1 MTFAKAN
8 DLLRLAQLA
17 ASRRLGISLE
27 EISQEFG
34 ISHRT
39 AQRMTSALE
48 NNFANVVVVEDDDR
62 RRRWRIQSPIPERLQ
77 PRQENTIEALEI
89 AARAARDENRLR
101 HARALEDLRDSL
113 ITRLS
118 PRDALRSEA
127 DAEAVLSALGQVAR
141 PGPKVA
147 MRPEVTD
154 VLIEALRGP
163 FKMGIV
169 YGDTDAE
176 TRTVEPHG
184 LLLGLRSYLVARQAD
199 RGENLRHFRLDRI
212 HSAECLDESFPIQSG
227 FSLNDHAA
235 QAFGAYQDPAQYGEV
250 VWRFLPDAASRA
262 AEFQFHPNQS
272 AEYSDDGSLIV
283 RFKAAG
289 WLEMAWHLYQWGD
302 KVEVLKPAGLRA
314 LVEGHARPDFPA
326 LP

>member
-27 EISQEFG
+27 EISEEFG

-48 NNFANVVVVEDDDR
+48 ENFANVAVTEDFDR
-62 RRRWRIQSPIPERLQ
+62 RRRWRIESPVPERLQ

-89 AARAARDENRLR
+89 AARTARDENRLR
-101 HARALEDLRDSL
+101 HARALEDLRDGL

-147 MRPEVTD
+147 MKPEVTD

-163 FKMGIV
+163 FRMRIY
-169 YGDTDAE
+169 YGDTPTE
-176 TRTVEPHG
+176 VRVVEPHG
-184 LLLGLRSYLVARQAD
+184 LLLGLRSYLVARQPD
-199 RGENLRHFRLDRI
+199 RGDNLRHFRLDRI
-212 HSAECLDESFPIQSG
+212 HAAECLDESFPIQPG

-235 QAFGAYQDPAQYGEV
+235 QAFGAYQDPAQIGEV
-250 VWRFLPDAASRA
+250 VWRFLPEAASRA
-262 AEFQFHPNQS
+262 AEFQFHPHQT
-272 AEYSDDGSLIV
+272 AYHQEDGSLVIQ
-283 RFKAAG
+283 FKAAG

-302 KVEVLKPAGLRA
+302 KVEVLEPAGLRE
-314 LVEGHARPDFPA
+314 LVEGHARSDFPA

>member
-1 MTFAKAN
+1 MTFAKAT
-8 DLLRLAQLA
+8 DLLRLARLA
-17 ASRRLGISLE
+17 ASRRMGISLE

-48 NNFANVVVVEDDDR
+48 DNFANVIVTENDDR
-62 RRRWRIQSPIPERLQ
+62 RRRWRIESPMAERLQ

-89 AARAARDENRLR
+89 AARTARDENRLR
-101 HARALEDLRDSL
+101 HARALEDIRDSL

-127 DAEAVLSALGQVAR
+127 DAEAVLSALGHVAR

-147 MRPEVTD
+147 MKPEVTD
-154 VLIEALRGP
+154 ALIEALRGP
-163 FKMGIV
+163 FRMRII
-169 YGDTDAE
+169 YGDVHTE
-176 TRTVEPHG
+176 PRVVEPHG

-199 RGENLRHFRLDRI
+199 RDDNLRHFRLDRI
-212 HSAECLDESFPIQSG
+212 HSAECLDESFPIQPG

-250 VWRFLPDAASRA
+250 IWRFLPEAAARA
-262 AEFQFHPNQS
+262 AEFQFHPEQS
-272 AEYSDDGSLIV
+272 TAYRDDGSLIV
-283 RFKAAG
+283 RFRAAG

-302 KVEVLKPAGLRA
+302 KVEVLEPAGLRSM
-314 LVEGHARPDFPA
+314 VEGHARSDFPA

>member
-34 ISHRT
+34 VSHRT
-39 AQRMTSALE
+39 AQRMTSAME
-48 NNFANVVVVEDDDR
+48 DNFANVIVVDDGDR
-62 RRRWRIQSPIPERLQ
+62 RRRWRIDSPAPGHLQ
-77 PRQENTIEALEI
+77 PRQETTIEALEI
-89 AARAARDENRLR
+89 AARAAREENRLR
-101 HARALEDLRDSL
+101 HARALEDIRDGL

-147 MRPEVTD
+147 MNPEVTD

-163 FKMGIV
+163 FRMRIF
-169 YGDTDAE
+169 YGDTPGEA
-176 TRTVEPHG
+176 RVVEPHG
-184 LLLGLRSYLVARQAD
+184 LLLGLRSYLVARQPE
-199 RGENLRHFRLDRI
+199 RGVNLRHFRLDRI
-212 HSAECLDESFPIQSG
+212 HRAECLDESFAIQPG
-227 FSLNDHAA
+227 FSLSDHAA
-235 QAFGAYQDPAQYGEV
+235 QAFGAFQDPAQYGEV
-250 VWRFLPDAASRA
+250 VWRFLPEAATRA
-262 AEFQFHPNQS
+262 GEFQFHPHQTT
-272 AEYSDDGSLIV
+272 EHQEDGSLIV

-302 KVEVLKPAGLRA
+302 KVEVLEPAGLRA
-314 LVEGHARPDFPA
+314 LVAGYSRSDFPA

>member
-48 NNFANVVVVEDDDR
+48 DNFANVVVVEDDDR

-147 MRPEVTD
+147 MKPEVTD

-163 FKMGIV
+163 FKMRIV
-169 YGDTDAE
+169 YGETDAE

-212 HSAECLDESFPIQSG
+212 HNAECLDESFPIQFG
-227 FSLNDHAA
+227 FSLSDHAA
-235 QAFGAYQDPAQYGEV
+235 QAFGAYQDPAQYGEI
-250 VWRFLPDAASRA
+250 VWRFLPEAASRA

-272 AEYSDDGSLIV
+272 AEYRDDGSLIV

-302 KVEVLKPAGLRA
+302 KVEVLEPAGLRA

>member
-48 NNFANVVVVEDDDR
+48 DNFANVVVVEDDDR

-163 FKMGIV
+163 FKMRIV

-250 VWRFLPDAASRA
+250 VWRFLPEAASRA
-262 AEFQFHPNQS
+262 AEFQFHPHQT
-272 AEYSDDGSLIV
+272 AYHQEDGSLVI

-302 KVEVLKPAGLRA
+302 KVEVLEPAGLKT
-314 LVEGHARPDFPA
+314 LVEGYARSDFPA

>member
-48 NNFANVVVVEDDDR
+48 DNFANVVVVEDDDR

-147 MRPEVTD
+147 MKPEVTD

-163 FKMGIV
+163 FKMRIV
-169 YGDTDAE
+169 YGETDAE

-212 HSAECLDESFPIQSG
+212 HRAECLDESFPIQSG

-235 QAFGAYQDPAQYGEV
+235 QAFGAYQDPAQYGEI
-250 VWRFLPDAASRA
+250 VWRFLPEAASRA

-272 AEYSDDGSLIV
+272 AEYRDDGSLIV

-302 KVEVLKPAGLRA
+302 KVEVLEPAGLRA
-314 LVEGHARPDFPA
+314 LVEGHARADFPA

>member
-48 NNFANVVVVEDDDR
+48 DNFANVVVVEDDDR

-141 PGPKVA
+141 PGPRVA
-147 MRPEVTD
+147 MKPEVTD

-163 FKMGIV
+163 FKMRIV

-250 VWRFLPDAASRA
+250 VWRFLPGAASRA

-272 AEYSDDGSLIV
+272 AEYRDDGSLIV

-302 KVEVLKPAGLRA
+302 KVEVLEPAGLRT

>member
-48 NNFANVVVVEDDDR
+48 DNFANVVVVENDDR

-101 HARALEDLRDSL
+101 HARALENLRDSL

-147 MRPEVTD
+147 MKPEVTD

-163 FKMGIV
+163 FKMRIV
-169 YGDTDAE
+169 YGETGAE

-235 QAFGAYQDPAQYGEV
+235 QAFGAYQDPAQYGEI
-250 VWRFLPDAASRA
+250 VWRFLPEAASRA

-272 AEYSDDGSLIV
+272 AEYRDDGSLIV

-289 WLEMAWHLYQWGD
+289 WLEMVWHLYQWGD
-302 KVEVLKPAGLRA
+302 KVEVLEPAGLRA